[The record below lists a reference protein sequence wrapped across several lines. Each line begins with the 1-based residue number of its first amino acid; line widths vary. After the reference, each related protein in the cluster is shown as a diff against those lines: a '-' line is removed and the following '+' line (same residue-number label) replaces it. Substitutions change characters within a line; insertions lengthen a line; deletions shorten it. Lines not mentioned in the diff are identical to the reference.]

1 MNRRVLI
8 VGLLVVAPLLA
19 FLAMGLGQD
28 PKKVRTPMIGRAAPD
43 FLLTEV
49 GGGETVQLSSFRG
62 RPVVVNFWATWCV
75 PCYAEH
81 EVLIGGARSRPDVVF
96 LGIVYQ
102 DETDRVKRFLEQ
114 NGSAY
119 PSLMDQAGAAAISYG
134 VYGVPETFFIDG
146 SGTIVAKH
154 EGPLDHESMSARLQL
169 LGGRS

>member
-8 VGLLVVAPLLA
+8 AGLLVIVPLLA
-19 FLAMGLGQD
+19 FLTMGLGRD
-28 PKKVRTPMIGRAAPD
+28 PRKVRTPMIGRTAPD
-43 FLLTEV
+43 FRLPAVE
-49 GGGETVQLSSFRG
+49 GDATVQLSTLRG
-62 RPVVVNFWATWCV
+62 RPVVLNFWATWCV

-81 EVLIGGARSRPDVVF
+81 KVLVEAAKSRPDVVF

-102 DETDRVKRFLEQ
+102 DEPDRVKSFLTQ

-119 PSLMDQAGAAAISYG
+119 PSLMDDGGAAAISYG

-154 EGPLDHESMSARLQL
+154 EGPLDDASMRTRLQVF
-169 LGGRS
+169 GGRS

>member
-8 VGLLVVAPLLA
+8 AGLLVVAPLLV

-28 PKKVRTPMIGRAAPD
+28 PRKVRTPMVGRDAPD
-43 FLLTEV
+43 FTLPTV
-49 GGGETVQLSSFRG
+49 DGGESIRLSALEG
-62 RPVVVNFWATWCV
+62 RPVVINFWATWCV

-81 EVLIGGARSRPDVVF
+81 KVLIDGAQSRPDVAF

-102 DETDRVKRFLEQ
+102 DEAQRVRGFLQQ

-119 PSLMDQAGAAAISYG
+119 PSLMDAGGAAAISYG
-134 VYGVPETFFIDG
+134 VYGVPETFFIDA

-154 EGPLDHESMSARLQL
+154 EGPLDPVSMRERLAL
-169 LGGRS
+169 LGGSS